1 MTKILVGKTYMK
13 KFTIN
18 SHSHFKTSQLKE
30 AKVEELLIINVNFL
44 KFIAEYLSYLK
55 KNKKKIIFCF

>member
-1 MTKILVGKTYMK
+1 MK

-44 KFIAEYLSYLK
+44 KFIAEYLSYPK
-55 KNKKKIIFCF
+55 KNKTKIIFCF